1 MEIFRPYGFDKPL
14 FFTTLIMI
22 AMGLIMVY
30 SSSAILAS
38 EKHENSFYFFINQS
52 IAAGIGIVLIF
63 LMMPIRKPFFQNFYF
78 VHGLL
83 ILSFAL
89 LVLCLLMPALANT
102 NRWIQ
107 FFGLRFQPSELA
119 KISLILFFA
128 SYFNRKKEKL
138 NEFQTLLFPLTVLFM
153 FILLIIKEPDYGTAL
168 LIFIICTIMLFIGG
182 VKFKHLS
189 YLGILFLGLFA
200 FYLFQASYR
209 IDRVFTFLSPAKDPQ
224 GAGFQSIQSKLAVGS
239 GGFFG
244 VSIGESTQK
253 LFFLPCAHTDYI
265 YAILGE
271 EIGFI
276 GAIFTLFL
284 FFVFFWRGLV
294 ISQRAPN
301 FFSQIV
307 AAGLTM
313 AIFSQALLNISI
325 VLGLGPPT
333 GIPLPLISFGRSS
346 LICTLFSIGILLN
359 ISQRRGT
366 SRIRKSGLINQT
378 LTDN

>member
-14 FFTTLIMI
+14 FVTTLIMI
-22 AMGLIMVY
+22 AIGLIMVY
-30 SSSAILAS
+30 SSSAIVAN
-38 EKHENSFYFFINQS
+38 EKHENSFHFFINQS

-63 LMMPIRKPFFQNFYF
+63 LMLPIRKPFFQNFYF

-83 ILSFAL
+83 ILSFVL
-89 LVLCLLMPALANT
+89 LVLCLLMPALAKT

-107 FFGLRFQPSELA
+107 LFGLRFQPSELA

-138 NEFQTLLFPLTVLFM
+138 NEFQTLLFPLIVLFL

-168 LIFIICTIMLFIGG
+168 LIFIICSIMLLIGG
-182 VKFKHLS
+182 VKFKHLF
-189 YLGILFLGLFA
+189 YLGVLFLGLFA

-209 IDRVFTFLSPAKDPQ
+209 LDRVFTFLSPTKDPQ

-276 GAIFTLFL
+276 GAISTLLL

-359 ISQRRGT
+359 ISQRRST
-366 SRIRKSGLINQT
+366 SRIRRDGFDKSNPYK
-378 LTDN
+378 

>member
-38 EKHENSFYFFINQS
+38 EKYENSFHFFINQS
-52 IAAGIGIVLIF
+52 IAAGIGIILIF

-83 ILSFAL
+83 IFSFAL

-138 NEFQTLLFPLTVLFM
+138 NEFRTLIFPLTVLFL

-168 LIFIICTIMLFIGG
+168 LIFIICSIMLFIGG
-182 VKFKHLS
+182 VKFKHLC

-209 IDRVFTFLSPAKDPQ
+209 IDRVFTFLSPTKDPQ

-276 GAIFTLFL
+276 GAIFTLLL

-366 SRIRKSGLINQT
+366 SRIRKGGFDKSNPYR
-378 LTDN
+378 

>member
-38 EKHENSFYFFINQS
+38 EKYENSFHFFINQS
-52 IAAGIGIVLIF
+52 IAAGIGIILIF
-63 LMMPIRKPFFQNFYF
+63 LMMPIKKPFFQNFYF

-83 ILSFAL
+83 IFSFAL

-138 NEFQTLLFPLTVLFM
+138 NEFQTLIFPLTVLFL

-168 LIFIICTIMLFIGG
+168 LIFIICSIMLFIAG
-182 VKFKHLS
+182 VKFKHLC
-189 YLGILFLGLFA
+189 YLGTLFLGLFA

-239 GGFFG
+239 GGLFG

-265 YAILGE
+265 FAILGE

-276 GAIFTLFL
+276 GAIFTLLL

-313 AIFSQALLNISI
+313 SIFAQALLNISI

-366 SRIRKSGLINQT
+366 SRIRKGGFDKSNPYG
-378 LTDN
+378 

>member
-14 FFTTLIMI
+14 FFATLIMI
-22 AMGLIMVY
+22 AIGLIMVY

-38 EKHENSFYFFINQS
+38 EKHENSFHFFINQS
-52 IAAGIGIVLIF
+52 IAAGIGLVLIF
-63 LMMPIRKPFFQNFYF
+63 LMMPIRKPFFQNFFF

-83 ILSFAL
+83 ILSFVL
-89 LVLCLLMPALANT
+89 LVLCLLMPALAKT

-119 KISLILFFA
+119 KISLILFLA
-128 SYFNRKKEKL
+128 SYFSRKKEKL
-138 NEFQTLLFPLTVLFM
+138 NEFQTLIFPLIVLFL

-168 LIFIICTIMLFIGG
+168 LIFIICSIMLFIGG
-182 VKFKHLS
+182 VKFKHLF
-189 YLGILFLGLFA
+189 YLGVMFLGLFA

-209 IDRVFTFLSPAKDPQ
+209 LDRVFTFLSPTKDPQ

-276 GAIFTLFL
+276 GAIFTLLL

-359 ISQRRGT
+359 ISQRRST
-366 SRIRKSGLINQT
+366 SRIRQGGFDKSNPYK
-378 LTDN
+378 

>member
-38 EKHENSFYFFINQS
+38 EKYENSFHFFINQS

-63 LMMPIRKPFFQNFYF
+63 LMMPIRKPFFQNFFF

-83 ILSFAL
+83 IFSFAL

-138 NEFQTLLFPLTVLFM
+138 NEFQTLIFPLTVLFL

-168 LIFIICTIMLFIGG
+168 LIFIICSIMLFIGG
-182 VKFKHLS
+182 VKFKHLC

-276 GAIFTLFL
+276 GAIFTLLL

-366 SRIRKSGLINQT
+366 SRTRKGGFDKSNPYR
-378 LTDN
+378 

>member
-38 EKHENSFYFFINQS
+38 EKYENSFHFFINQS
-52 IAAGIGIVLIF
+52 IAAGIGIILIF
-63 LMMPIRKPFFQNFYF
+63 LMMPIKKPFFQNFYF

-83 ILSFAL
+83 IFSFAL

-138 NEFQTLLFPLTVLFM
+138 NEFQTLIFPLTVLFL

-168 LIFIICTIMLFIGG
+168 LIFIICSIMLFIGG
-182 VKFKHLS
+182 VKFKHLC
-189 YLGILFLGLFA
+189 YLGTLFLGLFA

-224 GAGFQSIQSKLAVGS
+224 GAGFQSIQSKLAIGS
-239 GGFFG
+239 GGLFG

-265 YAILGE
+265 FAILGE

-276 GAIFTLFL
+276 GAIFTLLL

-313 AIFSQALLNISI
+313 SIFAQALLNISI

-366 SRIRKSGLINQT
+366 SRIRKGGFDKSNPYG
-378 LTDN
+378 

>member
-38 EKHENSFYFFINQS
+38 EKHENSFHFFINQS
-52 IAAGIGIVLIF
+52 IAAGIGIILIF

-83 ILSFAL
+83 IFSFAL
-89 LVLCLLMPALANT
+89 LVLCLLMPAMANT

-138 NEFQTLLFPLTVLFM
+138 NEFQTLIFPLTVLFL

-168 LIFIICTIMLFIGG
+168 LIFIICSIMLFIGG

-189 YLGILFLGLFA
+189 YLGTLFLGLFA

-239 GGFFG
+239 GGLFG

-276 GAIFTLFL
+276 GAIFTMLL

-359 ISQRRGT
+359 ISQRRST
-366 SRIRKSGLINQT
+366 SRIRKGGFDKSNPYG
-378 LTDN
+378 

>member
-38 EKHENSFYFFINQS
+38 EKHENSFHFFINQS
-52 IAAGIGIVLIF
+52 IAAGIGIILIF

-83 ILSFAL
+83 IFSFAL
-89 LVLCLLMPALANT
+89 LVLCLLMPAMANT
-102 NRWIQ
+102 NRWVQ

-138 NEFQTLLFPLTVLFM
+138 NEFQTLIFPLTVLFL

-168 LIFIICTIMLFIGG
+168 LIFIICSIMLFIGG

-189 YLGILFLGLFA
+189 YLGTLFLGLFA

-239 GGFFG
+239 GGLFG

-276 GAIFTLFL
+276 GAIFTLLL

-359 ISQRRGT
+359 ISQRRST
-366 SRIRKSGLINQT
+366 SRIRKGGFDKSNPYG
-378 LTDN
+378 

>member
-38 EKHENSFYFFINQS
+38 EKHENSFHFFINQS
-52 IAAGIGIVLIF
+52 IAAGIGIILIF

-83 ILSFAL
+83 IFSFAL

-138 NEFQTLLFPLTVLFM
+138 NEFQTLIFPLTVLFL

-168 LIFIICTIMLFIGG
+168 LIFIICSIMLFIGG

-189 YLGILFLGLFA
+189 YLGTLFLGLFA

-276 GAIFTLFL
+276 GAIFTLLL

-366 SRIRKSGLINQT
+366 SRIRKGGFDKSNPYR
-378 LTDN
+378 